1 MGEGDGGGGE
11 EEDGGDCGGDFEGG
25 GTVVGG
31 AIWTLAG
38 GGGGVNGTFSGGI
51 VEEDVGVAG
60 VGALPGVGLTGP
72 GGGGTFIGA
81 AELCDPG
88 RNAGLEVEVS
98 FELEDPF
105 LTSANRRCDRNTCQC
120 KTSIA

>member
-1 MGEGDGGGGE
+1 M
-11 EEDGGDCGGDFEGG
+11 
-25 GTVVGG
+25 
-31 AIWTLAG
+31 G

-60 VGALPGVGLTGP
+60 VGALPVGLTGP

-88 RNAGLEVEVS
+88 RNAGSEVEIEVS

-105 LTSANRRCDRNTCQC
+105 LISANGRCNHNLCQC
-120 KTSIA
+120 NNSIR

>member
-1 MGEGDGGGGE
+1 M
-11 EEDGGDCGGDFEGG
+11 
-25 GTVVGG
+25 
-31 AIWTLAG
+31 G

-60 VGALPGVGLTGP
+60 VGALSGVGLTGP

-88 RNAGLEVEVS
+88 RNAGSEVEVEVA

-105 LTSANRRCDRNTCQC
+105 LTSANDRYDRNSCQCDR
-120 KTSIA
+120 SIM